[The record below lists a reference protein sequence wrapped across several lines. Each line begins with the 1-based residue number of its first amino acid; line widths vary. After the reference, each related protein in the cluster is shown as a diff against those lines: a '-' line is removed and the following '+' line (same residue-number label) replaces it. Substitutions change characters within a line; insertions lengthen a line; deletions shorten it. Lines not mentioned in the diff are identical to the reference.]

1 MTPRRFSHAS
11 SFSISFF
18 VLLLASLC
26 LERGTRAATPT
37 PTPTPTPG
45 QTSSTVIF
53 VHALAGT
60 PSVLVYF
67 DSIQTLNVP
76 FGGYGTYF
84 DSNATATAT
93 LLVQVNT
100 NAYPSTVLANQ
111 TVSIPQVCDDLS
123 ISPPQTL

>member
-1 MTPRRFSHAS
+1 MTPRRFSHP
-11 SFSISFF
+11 SFSISF

-26 LERGTRAATPT
+26 LDRGTRADTPT
-37 PTPTPTPG
+37 PTPAPTPTPG